1 MQCEFAALQRMDRAV
16 AKVCSLPCF
25 NKHFHKVLV
34 LLQLVTVELILAFDA
49 HSGVQF
55 AELVLDLAPALIS
68 GVLDSELQDA
78 LELIASAADDLAML
92 WILVS
97 AAKDTLLKD
106 SARLAGFGT
115 ASTPSSG
122 RAQPKSEIG
131 HKRPRQCSAATLSSA
146 APRLN
151 GSREASSSITPLME
165 KELLMKSKW
174 IRRLERICELAGS
187 AAGFN
192 QAAPIDDALSTEE
205 RVKLKRLV
213 LAVGAFRTL
222 GTHVRHWERF
232 SAWCSH
238 QGLSA
243 YPPSSS
249 AVLKYLMSLSARE
262 CGPTVIPSVRAA
274 LSWLGK
280 RIQMDVPPMD
290 TAEVR
295 ALELQVIELRAK
307 ETKEAIPVPIDLV
320 LALEKLFHVEAQT
333 RPVAAIFLGWILCLI
348 YASLRFNDGVHVKPS
363 SLEFRDNVLYGLCW
377 QTKVE
382 RKRRGTRFAIAS
394 VGLIPVGELDE
405 EGAVQKPWL
414 EVFWSLFQQ
423 HASSDRDFWMFEI
436 DNWLVFSPTEV
447 TYHRGLKC
455 FKGLCAAATKKFIPD
470 ERKAALATIITEL
483 TWHSC
488 RVTMLSAAVHAGVD
502 ALPISMQANHANTD
516 LIVKYTRDRRTVPLK
531 MVGQLLQDLRSGWTP
546 SVAASSSTVDED
558 QFSADED
565 EDQAPVYY
573 IKRSKVTSRSILT
586 QKFHVTAKDDLS
598 ELACNRVQIGECDP
612 IGHDVPDVS
621 VLCITCRKNRPD
633 LWPGV

>member
-1 MQCEFAALQRMDRAV
+1 MDRAV

-25 NKHFHKVLV
+25 NKNFHKVLI

-68 GVLDSELQDA
+68 GLLDSELQDA
-78 LELIASAADDLAML
+78 LELIAGSCDDLAML

-115 ASTPSSG
+115 ASLQSSG
-122 RAQPKSEIG
+122 SARAKVDHG
-131 HKRPRQCSAATLSSA
+131 LKRPRMSSSAALSSA

-151 GSREASSSITPLME
+151 GSREPSSSITPLME
-165 KELLMKSKW
+165 KELLLKSKW
-174 IRRLERICELAGS
+174 IRRLERICEMAGS

-232 SAWCSH
+232 AAWCSL

-249 AVLKYLMSLSARE
+249 AVLKYLLSLSARE

-274 LSWLGK
+274 IAWLGK
-280 RIQMDVPPMD
+280 RIQLDVPPMD
-290 TAEVR
+290 SPEIR

-307 ETKEAIPVPIDLV
+307 ETKEAAPLPIDLV
-320 LALEKLFHVEAQT
+320 LALERLFHIEALA

-394 VGLIPVGELDE
+394 VGLIPSGELDAD
-405 EGAVQKPWL
+405 GSVQKPWL

-423 HASSDRDFWMFEI
+423 HACSDRDFWMFEI
-436 DNWLVFSPTEV
+436 DTWEVFSPTEV

-470 ERKAALATIITEL
+470 ERKPALAAIITGL

-531 MVGQLLQDLRSGWTP
+531 MVGQLLQDLRSKWIP
-546 SVAASSSTVDED
+546 SATAGSANIDED

-565 EDQAPVYY
+565 DDQAPVYY

-586 QKFHVTAKDDLS
+586 QKFHITAKDDLS
-598 ELACNRVQIGECDP
+598 ELACSRVQIGECDP

-621 VLCITCRKNRPD
+621 VLCTICRKNRPD
-633 LWPGV
+633 LWPPV